1 VTAAACPATAT
12 TTHDGRLTPP
22 LPAPTPRPPSTA
34 GRDRLRRDGCP
45 RPSTPPR
52 RNRSRPPVAGAGPTR
67 LRAAARPGPTRLR
80 AAARPGRTRLRAG
93 AARSGRTRLRAGA
106 GRSGPTRLRAA
117 ARPGP
122 TRL

>member
-67 LRAAARPGPTRLR
+67 LRAAARPG
-80 AAARPGRTRLRAG
+80 RTRLRAG

-122 TRL
+122 TRLRAAAG